1 MTREALFAI
10 VFSGAMIF
18 AVVSPAFRDPPADS
32 FPLSDYPMFSHGR
45 PSPMFTLTH
54 ALGVDSGGRL
64 TPLEPLVSS
73 GNREV
78 LQSMVTLEH
87 GVHHGAPRFC
97 EEIAARVAADDDL
110 DGVVSVELAT
120 DTWDTVAYFDED
132 APSQEHRV
140 HARCEVER

>member
-1 MTREALFAI
+1 MREAVFAT
-10 VFSGAMIF
+10 VFSAAMVA
-18 AVVSPAFRDPPADS
+18 AVVSPVLRDPPADS

-54 ALGVDSGGRL
+54 ALGIDAEEER

-78 LQSMVTLEH
+78 LQSMVTIEQ

-97 EEIAARVAADDDL
+97 EEIATRVAADHDL
-110 DGVVSVELAT
+110 DDVVAVELVT
-120 DTWDTVAYFDED
+120 DTWDTVAYFDAA
-132 APSQEHRV
+132 APSQHHEV
-140 HARCEVER
+140 HARCEVRR

>member
-10 VFSGAMIF
+10 VFSGAMVA

-54 ALGVDSGGRL
+54 AVGIDAAGVS
-64 TPLEPLVSS
+64 TPLAPLVSS

-78 LQSMVTLEH
+78 LQSMVTIEH
-87 GVHHGAPRFC
+87 GVHHGAANFC
-97 EEIAARVAADDDL
+97 EEIAVRVAADADL
-110 DGVVSVELAT
+110 EDIVFVELVT

-132 APSQEHRV
+132 APSQDHQV
-140 HARCEVER
+140 HAHCEVPR